1 MKFAGKPLIRTAV
14 LAVTLLAA
22 NAHDAWSQLLT
33 KVETF
38 TAIAG
43 TGPQTIST
51 TGFQPKAVLFWITDR
66 TSVGNG
72 AFARFGRGWTDG
84 TRMGA
89 VSTAWDDGS
98 AANLNDSRTRLVTT
112 ACITLIDE
120 TATVLAEATIT
131 SFNADGFTINW
142 GIDGG
147 SRLVAYLALGGA
159 NLTNAYVGGFN
170 FPAGPLGTNHS
181 ETAPGF
187 QPDAVLFIGTD
198 FTQSLNTT
206 NDRGGDGFGIA
217 LSPTDRHS
225 DAHRWR
231 DLRTGTDSG
240 SSGIDTNYALIFA
253 DDANLP
259 DNALDLVSMDPNGFT
274 VTNDL
279 GISEPGVSYLALKGM
294 AVGRGLLTQ
303 PSSTGNQSVSGLS
316 FQPSVVLF
324 DGGDKANVEP
334 NFVQDAEMVF
344 GVATSSTERAAVW
357 IGSGSNNSPYPS
369 DTDLSTSAVI
379 RSLTAGTP
387 SVDAAAD
394 FVSMDSNGFTI
405 NWSSVDATARR
416 VGWIALGSPA
426 SDVFY
431 SVGTDGANL
440 MDGAPSITIT
450 NGTAV
455 LTVPQ
460 TRDIG
465 VGDEIDYGGGSI
477 KAYIKSII
485 NPSQFVVHAPAGGVP
500 PDVSGLMVNSIK
512 RAFNDLVTA
521 ETNSSDIDH
530 LNNPSL
536 IAADANLTW
545 VCYNDGPLTVAMSTT
560 ITISGYTTD
569 ATHTLTLTAAS
580 ASQVV
585 SGNSQRHT
593 GTAGTGA
600 QLLATGNDGPMLSIT
615 DGNVTVEWLE
625 LDGSQGSVF
634 RRYGVF
640 VDSSTGNIVVRDLI
654 VHDFEHATG
663 ANGIGIKQADPVY
676 VYNNIVYG
684 IQSFSDTAFGII
696 DENDGNTAEVHVY
709 NNTVF
714 NVQQTDSGSTAKAY
728 GIAVPDLTNRNV
740 QNNIVIGTTSSGTGT
755 KQDYCV
761 YSGTLGTN
769 EVCHTSGT
777 PPSTASLDHNMSSD
791 DTAVGT
797 GSIINEDSGEFK
809 SAVLGTEDLHLE
821 SDADAVGAGFDLG
834 GTVDHDIDDQLRPL
848 GDWEMGADEVSTSWF
863 GGGWGLRRQITI
875 DNTGREEL
883 LEFPMLICLDAST
896 IDYSRVQDG
905 GEDLRFLDKDN
916 ATVLPHEIEEWNE
929 SGTSYVWVN
938 VPQIDADATDFI
950 HMYYDNAT
958 AGDGQDPINVWRNN
972 FESVYHLHANFADSS
987 GTNGA
992 GTNSGSIN
1000 GTASKLAG
1008 DHQTFDGIDDYIDL
1022 NWTPSY
1028 AASQDFTWEGWLR
1041 VNLIEATNAIMAIED
1056 RFGCSGC
1063 TLGDNSELRLG
1074 VRETQDPPGTPF
1086 PVDML
1091 NNLIRSDAAPIYQDF
1106 FSTSLTVDWHYL
1118 TLVRDGSTGRT
1129 YLDGIE
1135 VNNAAVS
1142 TNAID
1147 FPTGWS
1153 GPTNTLLIGAQWDTD
1168 TDPTGQVANELAGDI
1183 DEVRT
1188 SMVAR
1193 SADWIDAQY
1202 ASTSCNLV
1210 TFGGEVQAT
1219 AVELVDFQAQAGDGA
1234 VELRWETGSEV
1245 DNVGFYLYRAEAAGG
1260 PFELVNETVI
1270 PGLGSSPLGASYRYV
1285 DTGLVNG
1292 TTYFYELEDL
1302 ESTGVKQRHGP
1313 VSATPQVGASFE
1325 APEGEGDE
1333 EDSYDPRIT
1342 YGDPEATSIQILQL
1356 SKREVLIELFTE
1368 GFYAT
1373 PQEDGS
1379 VRLEIP
1385 GFLDEGEPGT
1395 PAVPIKQ
1402 AWVQAMA
1409 GKQVRIKSI
1418 QANEVAAFTLRPSAA
1433 DILEPVMTPRGAVR
1447 LARRAANP
1455 GRAFRSKGLYP
1466 EKAARLVSVAFQ
1478 QELKKALLELAPL
1491 RWDSSTGQL
1500 LLARH
1505 LVVRLRFEGKA
1516 TGELSLGGSRG
1527 RKHRAHKEA
1536 GKVVAQLVTSQRGLY
1551 GVPFEDVFGVGRR
1564 SLKTGEL
1571 RLSYQGEPVAYYVLP
1586 NAKRFGKGSLLYFV
1600 SQGESLNPYGREVV
1614 FELAVGG
1621 EDEKMRVVKA
1631 EPAGPS
1637 VSHYDKTLHL
1647 EENHLFQGRLTTAP
1661 DIWLWDQL
1669 LAPVLKSY
1677 PFEVTDLAAAP
1688 EMARLKLWVQGTTDL
1703 AVEPDHH
1710 VRVYVNGTL
1719 LEDFTL
1725 EGELPWEG
1733 ESELLPGILHEGENL
1748 LEIEN
1753 VGDTGAAYSRVML
1766 SRFEVSYPRQ
1776 LVVES
1781 GWLEGTFASAGVA
1794 EVSGLSGSAFVV
1806 DTTITPTRWLKQ
1818 LESAGDTVR
1827 FQVEEGHRYLVADS
1841 SGVLAPE
1848 VRKPLPL
1855 RLTTIRSGAQYVVIA
1870 PEAFLEAAWPLLELR
1885 ASQGLSSF
1893 AVSTEQIFSEFGHG
1907 ETRPEALRSFLEHA
1921 FHHWGI
1927 PPRYVLLLG
1936 DATFDFKD
1944 YLEWGVQNQVPPY
1957 PLKTAYIWTASDP
1970 AYALVN
1976 GDDPLP
1982 DLALGRLPAAN
1993 LDEARVMVEKIL
2005 AYESDGQGL
2014 GGRAVLIA
2022 DQSDAAGDFEGHA
2035 DELAATLLKENEVSK
2050 IYLSELGT
2058 AATHDAIVQAF
2069 DEGSSVMSFIGHG
2082 GMQLWNHN
2090 ILRVDHVASLSLQ
2103 AQQPLLLTMN
2113 CLNGYFQFPLFD
2125 SLAESLLKAEG
2136 KGVIAAFSPSGLSL
2150 DGPAHLLHR
2159 LLLTELIHGGHHTL
2173 GDAILAA
2180 QSKYVDA
2187 GGYLELLKIYTLL
2200 GDPALKL
2207 VD

>member
-1 MKFAGKPLIRTAV
+1 M
-14 LAVTLLAA
+14 
-22 NAHDAWSQLLT
+22 
-33 KVETF
+33 
-38 TAIAG
+38 
-43 TGPQTIST
+43 
-51 TGFQPKAVLFWITDR
+51 
-66 TSVGNG
+66 
-72 AFARFGRGWTDG
+72 
-84 TRMGA
+84 
-89 VSTAWDDGS
+89 
-98 AANLNDSRTRLVTT
+98 
-112 ACITLIDE
+112 
-120 TATVLAEATIT
+120 
-131 SFNADGFTINW
+131 
-142 GIDGG
+142 
-147 SRLVAYLALGGA
+147 
-159 NLTNAYVGGFN
+159 
-170 FPAGPLGTNHS
+170 
-181 ETAPGF
+181 
-187 QPDAVLFIGTD
+187 
-198 FTQSLNTT
+198 
-206 NDRGGDGFGIA
+206 
-217 LSPTDRHS
+217 
-225 DAHRWR
+225 
-231 DLRTGTDSG
+231 
-240 SSGIDTNYALIFA
+240 
-253 DDANLP
+253 
-259 DNALDLVSMDPNGFT
+259 
-274 VTNDL
+274 
-279 GISEPGVSYLALKGM
+279 
-294 AVGRGLLTQ
+294 
-303 PSSTGNQSVSGLS
+303 
-316 FQPSVVLF
+316 
-324 DGGDKANVEP
+324 
-334 NFVQDAEMVF
+334 
-344 GVATSSTERAAVW
+344 
-357 IGSGSNNSPYPS
+357 
-369 DTDLSTSAVI
+369 
-379 RSLTAGTP
+379 
-387 SVDAAAD
+387 
-394 FVSMDSNGFTI
+394 
-405 NWSSVDATARR
+405 
-416 VGWIALGSPA
+416 
-426 SDVFY
+426 
-431 SVGTDGANL
+431 
-440 MDGAPSITIT
+440 
-450 NGTAV
+450 
-455 LTVPQ
+455 
-460 TRDIG
+460 
-465 VGDEIDYGGGSI
+465 
-477 KAYIKSII
+477 
-485 NPSQFVVHAPAGGVP
+485 
-500 PDVSGLMVNSIK
+500 
-512 RAFNDLVTA
+512 
-521 ETNSSDIDH
+521 
-530 LNNPSL
+530 
-536 IAADANLTW
+536 
-545 VCYNDGPLTVAMSTT
+545 
-560 ITISGYTTD
+560 
-569 ATHTLTLTAAS
+569 
-580 ASQVV
+580 
-585 SGNSQRHT
+585 
-593 GTAGTGA
+593 
-600 QLLATGNDGPMLSIT
+600 
-615 DGNVTVEWLE
+615 
-625 LDGSQGSVF
+625 
-634 RRYGVF
+634 
-640 VDSSTGNIVVRDLI
+640 
-654 VHDFEHATG
+654 
-663 ANGIGIKQADPVY
+663 
-676 VYNNIVYG
+676 
-684 IQSFSDTAFGII
+684 
-696 DENDGNTAEVHVY
+696 
-709 NNTVF
+709 
-714 NVQQTDSGSTAKAY
+714 
-728 GIAVPDLTNRNV
+728 
-740 QNNIVIGTTSSGTGT
+740 
-755 KQDYCV
+755 
-761 YSGTLGTN
+761 
-769 EVCHTSGT
+769 
-777 PPSTASLDHNMSSD
+777 
-791 DTAVGT
+791 
-797 GSIINEDSGEFK
+797 
-809 SAVLGTEDLHLE
+809 
-821 SDADAVGAGFDLG
+821 
-834 GTVDHDIDDQLRPL
+834 
-848 GDWEMGADEVSTSWF
+848 
-863 GGGWGLRRQITI
+863 
-875 DNTGREEL
+875 
-883 LEFPMLICLDAST
+883 
-896 IDYSRVQDG
+896 
-905 GEDLRFLDKDN
+905 
-916 ATVLPHEIEEWNE
+916 
-929 SGTSYVWVN
+929 
-938 VPQIDADATDFI
+938 
-950 HMYYDNAT
+950 
-958 AGDGQDPINVWRNN
+958 
-972 FESVYHLHANFADSS
+972 
-987 GTNGA
+987 
-992 GTNSGSIN
+992 
-1000 GTASKLAG
+1000 
-1008 DHQTFDGIDDYIDL
+1008 
-1022 NWTPSY
+1022 
-1028 AASQDFTWEGWLR
+1028 
-1041 VNLIEATNAIMAIED
+1041 
-1056 RFGCSGC
+1056 
-1063 TLGDNSELRLG
+1063 
-1074 VRETQDPPGTPF
+1074 
-1086 PVDML
+1086 
-1091 NNLIRSDAAPIYQDF
+1091 
-1106 FSTSLTVDWHYL
+1106 
-1118 TLVRDGSTGRT
+1118 
-1129 YLDGIE
+1129 
-1135 VNNAAVS
+1135 
-1142 TNAID
+1142 
-1147 FPTGWS
+1147 
-1153 GPTNTLLIGAQWDTD
+1153 
-1168 TDPTGQVANELAGDI
+1168 
-1183 DEVRT
+1183 
-1188 SMVAR
+1188 
-1193 SADWIDAQY
+1193 
-1202 ASTSCNLV
+1202 
-1210 TFGGEVQAT
+1210 
-1219 AVELVDFQAQAGDGA
+1219 
-1234 VELRWETGSEV
+1234 
-1245 DNVGFYLYRAEAAGG
+1245 
-1260 PFELVNETVI
+1260 
-1270 PGLGSSPLGASYRYV
+1270 
-1285 DTGLVNG
+1285 
-1292 TTYFYELEDL
+1292 
-1302 ESTGVKQRHGP
+1302 
-1313 VSATPQVGASFE
+1313 
-1325 APEGEGDE
+1325 
-1333 EDSYDPRIT
+1333 
-1342 YGDPEATSIQILQL
+1342 
-1356 SKREVLIELFTE
+1356 
-1368 GFYAT
+1368 
-1373 PQEDGS
+1373 
-1379 VRLEIP
+1379 
-1385 GFLDEGEPGT
+1385 
-1395 PAVPIKQ
+1395 
-1402 AWVQAMA
+1402 
-1409 GKQVRIKSI
+1409 
-1418 QANEVAAFTLRPSAA
+1418 
-1433 DILEPVMTPRGAVR
+1433 
-1447 LARRAANP
+1447 ARRAANP

-1688 EMARLKLWVQGTTDL
+1688 EMARLKLWIQGTTDL